1 MNMKRYILLG
11 LFLLLGAAMQLSA
24 QEKKAA
30 PAAPNA
36 KQPLAYEAFVKQGM
50 RKIGEVLPIY
60 TNDKQYY
67 LEIGKEDLSRDLLV
81 SGVIVK
87 GPWCGQS
94 SAVTDR
100 IRFVLG
106 KENTLDVMQEV
117 WDARIDSTLSDPS
130 LVEAFEASNMPSVKF
145 SLPIFAYGKDK
156 NSYIIDITKDVTSA
170 GKLFAF
176 PDLLWVNRPVANRL
190 TVDTVCPVL
199 HHFPTLFD
207 KICSEIG
214 SLYFVGLLMGQL
226 PVDNFS
232 AITHFFQCTCRQ

>member
-1 MNMKRYILLG
+1 
-11 LFLLLGAAMQLSA
+11 MQLSA
-24 QEKKAA
+24 QEKKTA

-50 RKIGEVLPIY
+50 RKVGEVLPVY

-67 LEIGKEDLSRDLLV
+67 LEIGKEDLNRDLLV

-156 NSYIIDITKDVTSA
+156 NSYIIDITKDVTNA

-176 PDLLWVNRPVANRL
+176 PDLRDNIRVYFQRFAAATLVR
-190 TVDTVCPVL
+190 CPFQSL
-199 HHFPTLFD
+199 QHHLCIALCTAQSVQD
-207 KICSEIG
+207 MYVVKISRTGIG
-214 SLYFVGLLMGQL
+214 
-226 PVDNFS
+226 N
-232 AITHFFQCTCRQ
+232 AA